1 MEDAYVASTL
11 TEEDYEEDEEDDYS
25 DLDEDENELNSENLS
40 PSGSPSKKRL
50 SSRAVGNYFH
60 GHLSKYHF
68 SIRKFVVRNLKRTP
82 IAFGRVRHCQRLY
95 LICVNRVDV
104 LIMICS
110 GMLLLV

>member
-11 TEEDYEEDEEDDYS
+11 TEEDYEEDEDDYS

-50 SSRAVGNYFH
+50 SSRAVRLYSEKY
-60 GHLSKYHF
+60 LSKYHF
-68 SIRKFVVRNLKRTP
+68 STRKYAVRSLKRTP
-82 IAFGRVRHCQRLY
+82 IASGRVRHCQRLC